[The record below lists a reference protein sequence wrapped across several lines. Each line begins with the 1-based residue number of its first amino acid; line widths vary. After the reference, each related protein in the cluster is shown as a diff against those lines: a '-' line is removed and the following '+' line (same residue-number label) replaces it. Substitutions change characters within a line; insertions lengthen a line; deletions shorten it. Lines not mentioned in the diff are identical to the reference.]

1 MFLSTAADVDRSVW
15 WHYLVINV
23 PDNVEYSDTGFVY
36 ITGGSNEDG
45 YVVLA
50 SVSVWLCIH
59 LCVCGCVCVCVCLWV
74 CVLVCVRVCTF
85 TFNRLPSVTGQDIV
99 LTRTICL
106 GTGT

>member
-59 LCVCGCVCVCVCLWV
+59 LCVWVCVCVRVCVCVCVCAFLCV
-74 CVLVCVRVCTF
+74 CVHAHSLSIDFHQSLVR
-85 TFNRLPSVTGQDIV
+85 I
-99 LTRTICL
+99 
-106 GTGT
+106 